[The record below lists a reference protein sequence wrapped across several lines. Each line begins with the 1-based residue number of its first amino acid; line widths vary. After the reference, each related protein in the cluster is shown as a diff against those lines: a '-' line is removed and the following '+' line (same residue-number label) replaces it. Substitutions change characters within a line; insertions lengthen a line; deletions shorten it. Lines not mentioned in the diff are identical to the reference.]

1 MSKQELTTLLKR
13 YFSDEITPDEKLE
26 LAHLIS
32 ANTTADA
39 LQSSVEEL
47 WNDYQPEEQ
56 LLQQESED
64 QLKRILEKINQQ
76 NKEQRPAVVRQL
88 PFWKKWKYQTVAAA
102 AVVAIIAGVIYF
114 NSTGTSV
121 STKDNGQ
128 LAVATPRI
136 TKNIVLPDSSL
147 VILQPGSRLDY
158 APVFG
163 KDAREL
169 TLTGEAWFD
178 VRHDATRPFIVH
190 TGKVSTTVLGTA
202 FSVRAWENGNDV
214 VVTVNR
220 GRVQVADNAG
230 VLGVITPDQQI
241 SYNNATAI
249 ASQSSVNAAEI
260 SSWKEQEY
268 TMDDLT
274 IEEMTRALQE
284 KYGVAIEVTQKE
296 GTGECRFTGS
306 FRQDET
312 LDRVLNVISKVFKA
326 SWIRKDNKILLQH
339 IRCDG

>member
-26 LAHLIS
+26 LAQLIS
-32 ANTTADA
+32 ANATADA

-47 WNDYQPEEQ
+47 WNNYQPEEQ

-64 QLKRILEKINQQ
+64 QLKLILEKIDQQ
-76 NKEQRPAVVRQL
+76 NNEQRPAVIRRL
-88 PFWKKWKYQTVAAA
+88 PFWKKRKFQTVAAA
-102 AVVAIIAGVIYF
+102 AVVAVIAGAIYF
-114 NSTGTSV
+114 NSKETSISTEETGPIAEAIP
-121 STKDNGQ
+121 KM
-128 LAVATPRI
+128 

-158 APVFG
+158 DPAFG

-178 VRHDATRPFIVH
+178 VRHDAARPFIVH
-190 TGKVSTTVLGTA
+190 TGKVSTRVLGTS
-202 FSVRAWENGNDV
+202 FSIKAWENSNDV

-220 GRVQVADNAG
+220 GRVQVADNTG

-241 SYNNATAI
+241 SYNNATAV
-249 ASQSSVNAAEI
+249 ASQSSVNAAQI

-284 KYGVAIEVTQKE
+284 KYGVAVEVMQKE

-312 LDRVLNVISKVFKA
+312 LDRVLNVICKVFKA
-326 SWIRKDNKILLQH
+326 SWIRKDNKILIQNIH
-339 IRCDG
+339 CND